1 MQHPVIH
8 LDQCVGTP
16 SFAFRS
22 ACTAGRLSLLHQMRV
37 VRRGLAG
44 GAGVVRR
51 RERERAAAGGD
62 AEALLALPRR

>member
-1 MQHPVIH
+1 MSARAELRLP
-8 LDQCVGTP
+8 
-16 SFAFRS
+16 FRLHGS
-22 ACTAGRLSLLHQMRV
+22 VHWQLPHRRLSLLHQLRV